1 MTGRHRDEP
10 GSDAV
15 PSGLSSVLHGSRT
28 LGHRRGLADEAADAV
43 AADPA
48 PAVAEATEAEATAGD
63 SRAAP
68 AVTAAPTI
76 ARRVAPARADAAAT
90 AVGAVRADRRA
101 VLSMAQTRAAAG
113 RRAASSGEVSPPD
126 EGGDAP
132 APERPR
138 PVLRRGTIGP
148 LHVAQ
153 FVCWQAVALGVL
165 VVLGRPPV
173 TIAVVSTAAT
183 VVVLLS
189 VVRVRGRVA
198 AGWVWIALR
207 FAARRTAAV
216 ATAGQEAPESLPSAL
231 LPGSVI
237 GTLELDG
244 ERIGIIEHPRG
255 VTVVFAPAP
264 APAPAPGDTDGV
276 GPVRPL
282 SPTALLRAVPSA
294 GPPVTVQLLTLTT
307 AAPPDDD
314 EGLAARVYRGL
325 RPSRPAYRGAWLAL
339 QVRRTADRWSDDD
352 LAQSLGE
359 MLRGVLR
366 RLAKHGDRIVPLG
379 PNDLAEVFAALT
391 RIHGSGTVAE
401 DWRAWQV
408 PQESQVT
415 YQVVRWPADD
425 GTRTAEVLDSVALLP
440 GAATVVS
447 LAARRPGRPRPDTSP
462 SAPGDLEIEV
472 SLRICALPGV
482 PLANACA
489 AAVTAARNVGAT
501 LRRLDGSQRAGAI
514 ATSPFGG
521 FSG

>member
-1 MTGRHRDEP
+1 MTGRHRNEP

-15 PSGLSSVLHGSRT
+15 PSGVSSVLHGSRT
-28 LGHRRGLADEAADAV
+28 LGRRRGFVDGAEDAV
-43 AADPA
+43 VADPA
-48 PAVAEATEAEATAGD
+48 PEPAEVAEVTEAGATAARD
-63 SRAAP
+63 QAVS

-76 ARRVAPARADAAAT
+76 ARRVAPARAGAAAT
-90 AVGAVRADRRA
+90 ATGSVRADRRA
-101 VLSMAQTRAAAG
+101 VLSMAQTRAATG

-138 PVLRRGTIGP
+138 PVLPRGTIGP

-153 FVCWQAVALGVL
+153 VVCWQAVALCV
-165 VVLGRPPV
+165 VVLLDRPPV
-173 TIAVVSTAAT
+173 TIAVVATVAT

-189 VVRVRGRVA
+189 VVRVRGRLA
-198 AGWVWIALR
+198 AGWIWIALR
-207 FAARRTAAV
+207 FAARRTAPV
-216 ATAGQEAPESLPSAL
+216 ATAGQEAPEALPSAL

-244 ERIGIIEHPRG
+244 ERIGIVEHPRG
-255 VTVVFAPAP
+255 ATVVFAPAS
-264 APAPAPGDTDGV
+264 GDTDGS
-276 GPVRPL
+276 GPARPL
-282 SPTALLRAVPSA
+282 SPTALLRAVPPA

-325 RPSRPAYRGAWLAL
+325 RPGRPAYRGAWLAL

-379 PNDLAEVFAALT
+379 PHDLAEVFAALT

-415 YQVVRWPADD
+415 YQVVRWPAGD
-425 GTRTAEVLDSVALLP
+425 GDRTADLLDSIALLP

-447 LAARRPGRPRPDTSP
+447 LAARRRGRPRPDTSP
-462 SAPGDLEIEV
+462 PAPGDLEIEV
-472 SLRICALPGV
+472 SLRVCALPGA
-482 PLANACA
+482 PLSDACA
-489 AAVTAARNVGAT
+489 AAVSAARNAGAT
-501 LRRLDGSQRAGAI
+501 LLRRDGNQRAGAI